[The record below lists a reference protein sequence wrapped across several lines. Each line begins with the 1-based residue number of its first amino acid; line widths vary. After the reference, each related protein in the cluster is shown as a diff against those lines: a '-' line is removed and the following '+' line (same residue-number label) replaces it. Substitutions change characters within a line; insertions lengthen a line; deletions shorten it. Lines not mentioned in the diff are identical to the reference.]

1 MLPLNCRVIRDGS
14 ETVIKAETLVAGDVV
29 HLTTGDKV
37 PADIRI
43 FNSNNGKVERSSM
56 TGESEPEP
64 LTVEKSS
71 DKPTES
77 TNLAFSSSLVVDGE
91 AYGVVIKTGDRTMI
105 GQLARATS
113 AKSQKVRKGKLCGLL
128 GGPND
133 TTLEVEVKRFVF
145 IISLI
150 AFGMAVI
157 FFVIGVA
164 QGQDVLFTF
173 INGFITVII
182 ANVPQGLP
190 ATVTSCLAIA
200 SQRLAKRNV
209 LVKRLATVETLG
221 AANVICSD
229 KTGTLTENKMTV
241 TNLWFDAG
249 FVPATESFED
259 GNEVIQHKS
268 FLKLFRI
275 AVLCNRA
282 YFDPSTETEEQYRRR
297 SIEESGF
304 QISRK
309 SGERASRP
317 SIEIGN
323 EGIELEAHHRPTLN
337 NSSRSNQESL
347 RESIELDVGL
357 TEETIDQK
365 TIVGDASETALFRYC
380 NLLSNVKQIKERFPK
395 IFEIPFNSTNK
406 WQLSIHDCSTKNK
419 AKHLLVIKGA
429 PEILLKK
436 CSHAFINNQK
446 VEINEDFIEKY
457 QVAYRKVAGN
467 GERVLGFAQKKYTPE
482 DGIVYTQQDKN
493 FPSEGFTFIGLISL
507 QDPPRKGVY
516 DAIKTCNRA
525 GMKVMMVT
533 GDHPFTA
540 EAIARQVGIIET
552 EMTKAD
558 AAKHYNIPEEE
569 VSEDQYG
576 AVVVYGSQ
584 INDFEDKD
592 WDRVLSKKE
601 IVFARTSPQNKL
613 EIVKQNQLRGNVV
626 AVTGDGVN
634 DSPAL
639 KQADLGVAMGI
650 SGSDVARE
658 AAELVLLDD
667 NFASIISAI
676 HEGRVIYDNLK
687 KTIAY
692 TLSHLWPEILP
703 VLLFLAAGMPLG
715 LSSLLVLMIDL
726 GTELFP
732 AISLAYEKPEA
743 DVMTRPPR
751 DVKKDHLVSF
761 SLLSYSY
768 LQVGMIEV
776 GLCFISY
783 FLIFYSH
790 GIPASALPRTTDYF
804 KSGAPIFKVSDELE
818 FTEEQQLEIIQQVNA
833 AWFMCVVLCQ
843 FFHIWVCKT
852 RIVSVFKHTM
862 KNWLMFVGVG
872 VALALMV
879 LFVYVPG
886 VQTAFGTANPP
897 GWVWAP
903 PAGMLLLVWPLTE
916 IRKYIGRKYPKSKAA
931 KRFVW

>member
-1 MLPLNCRVIRDGS
+1 LNYYS
-14 ETVIKAETLVAGDVV
+14 L
-29 HLTTGDKV
+29 
-37 PADIRI
+37 
-43 FNSNNGKVERSSM
+43 S
-56 TGESEPEP
+56 
-64 LTVEKSS
+64 
-71 DKPTES
+71 
-77 TNLAFSSSLVVDGE
+77 FSV
-91 AYGVVIKTGDRTMI
+91 
-105 GQLARATS
+105 
-113 AKSQKVRKGKLCGLL
+113 
-128 GGPND
+128 
-133 TTLEVEVKRFVF
+133 
-145 IISLI
+145 
-150 AFGMAVI
+150 
-157 FFVIGVA
+157 
-164 QGQDVLFTF
+164 
-173 INGFITVII
+173 
-182 ANVPQGLP
+182 
-190 ATVTSCLAIA
+190 
-200 SQRLAKRNV
+200 
-209 LVKRLATVETLG
+209 
-221 AANVICSD
+221 
-229 KTGTLTENKMTV
+229 
-241 TNLWFDAG
+241 
-249 FVPATESFED
+249 
-259 GNEVIQHKS
+259 
-268 FLKLFRI
+268 
-275 AVLCNRA
+275 
-282 YFDPSTETEEQYRRR
+282 
-297 SIEESGF
+297 
-304 QISRK
+304 
-309 SGERASRP
+309 
-317 SIEIGN
+317 
-323 EGIELEAHHRPTLN
+323 
-337 NSSRSNQESL
+337 
-347 RESIELDVGL
+347 
-357 TEETIDQK
+357 
-365 TIVGDASETALFRYC
+365 
-380 NLLSNVKQIKERFPK
+380 
-395 IFEIPFNSTNK
+395 
-406 WQLSIHDCSTKNK
+406 
-419 AKHLLVIKGA
+419 
-429 PEILLKK
+429 
-436 CSHAFINNQK
+436 
-446 VEINEDFIEKY
+446 
-457 QVAYRKVAGN
+457 
-467 GERVLGFAQKKYTPE
+467 
-482 DGIVYTQQDKN
+482 
-493 FPSEGFTFIGLISL
+493 
-507 QDPPRKGVY
+507 
-516 DAIKTCNRA
+516 
-525 GMKVMMVT
+525 
-533 GDHPFTA
+533 
-540 EAIARQVGIIET
+540 
-552 EMTKAD
+552 
-558 AAKHYNIPEEE
+558 
-569 VSEDQYG
+569 
-576 AVVVYGSQ
+576 
-584 INDFEDKD
+584 DKD

-818 FTEEQQLEIIQQVNA
+818 FTEEQQLEIIKQVNA